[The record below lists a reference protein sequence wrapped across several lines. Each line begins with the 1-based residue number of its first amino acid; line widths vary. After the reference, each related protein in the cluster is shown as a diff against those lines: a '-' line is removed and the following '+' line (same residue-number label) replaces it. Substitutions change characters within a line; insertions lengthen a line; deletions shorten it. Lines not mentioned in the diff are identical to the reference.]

1 VIRIALQIPGV
12 NVKDVKLKDVL
23 VNAQICLCFGGE
35 PGTIQA
41 PSVFRIEP
49 QYHQKFIEYDTQRME
64 GERARQPEE
73 GGGAEIV

>member
-1 VIRIALQIPGV
+1 M
-12 NVKDVKLKDVL
+12 KDVKLKDVR

-35 PGTIQA
+35 PDISQA
-41 PSVFRIEP
+41 PSVSRIEP
-49 QYHQKFIEYDTQRME
+49 QYDQKFIEYDTKRME